1 MMSRKENDLANQ
13 NDLAKQSGLINQK
26 DTVNQKNMAIQYSLD
41 ADGIATLVLDLPG
54 KSMNVMCDALN
65 NELAAHIEKFAIDD
79 AVKGVIITSGKSAFV
94 AGADITELVTAYDR
108 GLSAAEGYEWSIGLS
123 RIYRR
128 LETCGKPVA
137 VAINGLVLGGGL
149 ELCLACHYRVMT
161 DNPAAVLGFPE
172 VSIGLLPGAGGTQ
185 RLPRLMGIEKSLPI
199 ILQGK
204 KLTPQEALQAGVIH
218 EVAAAEDLL
227 ARAKAWLMTSPDP
240 VAPWDVKGFKIPGGA
255 GANTP
260 KNAQMFML
268 GTSLIAGATQHN
280 YPAPIA
286 ALSAIYEGCIVP
298 IDAGLD
304 IESQFFGQLMT
315 GVVARNMM
323 RSLFVNKGALDKLV
337 RRPQGIEKSKVAKLG
352 VLGAGMMGAGIA
364 YVSAK
369 AGIQVVLLDTDIGGA
384 EKGKAYSEGLLK
396 KAVERGYSTQA
407 KAQTLLGLITPTT
420 DYAELE
426 GCDLI
431 IEAVFEDR
439 EVKAGVTAKADAVIP
454 ESAIFASNT
463 STLPISGL
471 AEASKRPESFIG
483 LHFFSPVDKMPL
495 VELIVGKKSSDE
507 AIARGLDYIQQIRK
521 TPIVVNDSPGFY
533 TSRVFSTS
541 TNEGITMLAEGIGPA
556 LIENAAKMAGYP
568 VGPLAVVD
576 EVTLDLAY
584 KIATQAAVDQ
594 AAVDKGA
601 DDNGAVDQAAGHK
614 DKAFEHSSGF
624 PVIRKFVEELDRK
637 GKRFGKGFYEY
648 PEGGKK
654 YLWPG
659 LAKLYPLA
667 VEQPPVEEVINR
679 LLYRQA
685 LETARCF
692 EEGVVEHPA
701 DADIGSIF
709 GWGFPAWSGGTLSF
723 IDTVGIKHF
732 VAECDRMTTAYG
744 LRFQVSDWLRAR
756 AESDESF
763 Y

>member
-1 MMSRKENDLANQ
+1 MSTDKQDNLANQ
-13 NDLAKQSGLINQK
+13 HAS
-26 DTVNQKNMAIQYSLD
+26 AIQYSLD

-54 KSMNVMCDALN
+54 KSMNVMCDVLN
-65 NELAAHIEKFAIDD
+65 EELAAHIEKFVADD
-79 AVKGVIITSGKSAFV
+79 AVKGVIITSGKPAFV

-108 GLSAAEGYEWSIGLS
+108 GLTAAEGYQWSIGLS

-161 DNPAAVLGFPE
+161 DNPKAVLGFPE

-185 RLPRLMGIEKSLPI
+185 RLPRLMGIEKSLPM

-204 KLTPQEALQAGVIH
+204 KFTPQEALQAGVIH

-227 ARAKAWLMTSPDP
+227 DRAKAWLMTSPGP
-240 VAPWDVKGFKIPGGA
+240 VAPWDVKGFKVPGGA

-260 KNAQMFML
+260 RNAQTFMV
-268 GTSLIAGATQHN
+268 GTSLVAGTTQHN

-323 RSLFVNKGALDKLV
+323 RSLFVNKGAADKLV
-337 RRPQGIEKSKVAKLG
+337 RRPKGIEKARVAKLG
-352 VLGAGMMGAGIA
+352 VLGAGMMGAGIS

-369 AGIQVVLLDTDIGGA
+369 AGMQVVLLDTDIAAA
-384 EKGKAYSEGLLK
+384 EKGKAYSENLLN
-396 KAVERGYSTQA
+396 KAVERGYSTQE
-407 KAQTLLGLITPTT
+407 KAQALLSLIHPTA

-431 IEAVFEDR
+431 IEAVFENRDI
-439 EVKAGVTAKADAVIP
+439 KAGVTAKAEAVIP
-454 ESAIFASNT
+454 ATAIFASNT
-463 STLPISGL
+463 STLPITGL
-471 AEASKRPESFIG
+471 AEASRRPESFIG

-533 TSRVFSTS
+533 TSRVFGTS
-541 TNEGITMLAEGIGPA
+541 TNEGITMLAEGISPA
-556 LIENAAKMAGYP
+556 LIENAAKIAGYP
-568 VGPLAVVD
+568 VGPLAVTD
-576 EVTLDLAY
+576 EVTLELAY
-584 KIATQAAVDQ
+584 NIAMQAAADQSEVDQ
-594 AAVDKGA
+594 SGT
-601 DDNGAVDQAAGHK
+601 
-614 DKAFEHSSGF
+614 FEHSTAF

-648 PEGGKK
+648 PKDGKK

-659 LAKLYPLA
+659 LADLYPLA
-667 VEQPPVEEVINR
+667 EEQPAVEEVMNR
-679 LLYRQA
+679 MLYRQS

-692 EEGVVEHPA
+692 EEGVLEHPV

-709 GWGFPAWSGGTLSF
+709 GWGFPPWSGGTLSF
-723 IDTVGIKHF
+723 IDTVGIEHF
-732 VAECDRMTTAYG
+732 VSECDRMSAAYG
-744 LRFQVSDWLRAR
+744 KRFEVSDWLRAR
-756 AESDESF
+756 AESGESF